1 MTGQITRQQ
10 RRAMERQATEADQ
23 AIEGDRRFFV
33 RHPLRN
39 YRVRLLSQA
48 ERAQME
54 AFQGGTF
61 NLTPEAPIAFLA
73 LKQLAPGTRLKVVV
87 FGPAFAIGEELTEA
101 EARSVYEGYADLHPH
116 VREREAMMLAAMRR
130 PGGPL
135 HAKGSA

>member
-1 MTGQITRQQ
+1 MSITLSRQQ
-10 RRAMERQATEADQ
+10 RRAMQRYATEADQ
-23 AIEGDRRFFV
+23 AVEGDRRFFA
-33 RHPLRN
+33 RHPSRT
-39 YRVRLLSQA
+39 YRVRVLSRA

-61 NLTPEAPIAFLA
+61 NLNPEAPIAFVA
-73 LKQLAPGTRLKVVV
+73 LKQLAPGTRMKAVV
-87 FGPAFAIGEELTEA
+87 FGPAFAIGEDLTEA

-135 HAKGSA
+135 HAKGRA